1 MEETAQNSYF
11 SHSNMFQ
18 EQGFQGQDF
27 QGQGLQGQGFQ
38 GQGFQGQDFQGQG
51 FQGQGQDMTYDDIF
65 NMLNVRI
72 HQGKL
77 EKVINPTPSKQMQ
90 TKQMPTKQM
99 PSKQTIPATARHPR
113 GIVPMQKRVF
123 SKIPQQQQMKP
134 QQQQMKPQQQQMKP
148 QQQQMQ
154 QPPIKSRKLQFS
166 NGNQSNIVISGSP
179 MHHLFFR

>member
-1 MEETAQNSYF
+1 
-11 SHSNMFQ
+11 
-18 EQGFQGQDF
+18 
-27 QGQGLQGQGFQ
+27 
-38 GQGFQGQDFQGQG
+38 
-51 FQGQGQDMTYDDIF
+51 MTYDDIF

-77 EKVINPTPSKQMQ
+77 EKVINPTPSKQMPTKQ
-90 TKQMPTKQM
+90 MPTKQMPTKQM

-134 QQQQMKPQQQQMKP
+134 QQQQMKPQQQPMKPQQQQMKPQQQQIKPQQQQMKPQQQQMKP